1 MRPPYALAV
10 ARYGR
15 ADYSGIR
22 QQLLDVFAE
31 VYAAEAEVDPFFS
44 LSRFADR
51 LDRHASHGRW
61 SCAVGEIG
69 REVVGYAYGRPDSA
83 EEWQSMTAA
92 ENPEVYR
99 YGGNG
104 DMFGLCEIMVR
115 RSWRGA
121 GIARTL
127 HDELMRD
134 RPEPRASL
142 LVESDHV
149 RVRET
154 YERWGS
160 RRVASS
166 QPFPDSPLY
175 EAMVLRLRPAPLPE
189 R

>member
-1 MRPPYALAV
+1 MRLPQVLAV

-15 ADYSGIR
+15 ADYTGIR
-22 QQLLDVFAE
+22 QQLLEVFAE
-31 VYAAEAEVDPFFS
+31 VYAEEAEADAFFS
-44 LSRFADR
+44 LPRFADR
-51 LDRHASHGRW
+51 LDRHASHKRW

-83 EEWQSMTAA
+83 EEWQSMTDVVD
-92 ENPEVYR
+92 PGVHQ
-99 YGGNG
+99 YGCDG
-104 DMFGLCEIMVR
+104 DTFGLCEIMVR
-115 RSWRGA
+115 RPWRGA
-121 GIARTL
+121 GIARTI

-154 YERWGS
+154 YGRWGY

-166 QPFPDSPLY
+166 QPFPDSPRY
-175 EAMVLRLRPAPLPE
+175 EAMVLELRQTLSDG
-189 R
+189 